1 MKKSI
6 LSILFISLITISCNN
21 NSAGDVDLT
30 KDPIVSIFDQTLYK
44 ADIKGLFSPQ
54 MTPEDSTAILQS
66 YINKWTEEQLIYKNA
81 LRNLSNEEEIQ
92 KLVDAYKKTLITNSY
107 LTQLLEERISESVED
122 AELLSFF
129 EENKEQF
136 NLKENI
142 IKGLYL
148 KVPKESTQLQ
158 NYKKWYKDDSEEN
171 INNIDKQSLQNAV
184 SYDNFYSRWIS
195 LDDVM
200 ENIPENVSDRDSF
213 LKNNK
218 TLEVSDSLFVYLL
231 NIKEYKLA
239 GDEIPFEY
247 IKNVLIEAYKEDQR
261 ADFIR
266 NLTKD
271 LHEKALLKGEIQY
284 YNQDN

>member
-21 NSAGDVDLT
+21 NNTGDVDLT
-30 KDPIVSIFDQTLYK
+30 KDPIVSVFDQTLYK

-129 EENKEQF
+129 EKNKERF
-136 NLKENI
+136 SLKENI

-158 NYKKWYKDDSEEN
+158 NFKRWYKDDSEES

-200 ENIPENVSDRDSF
+200 ENIPENISDRVSF

-247 IKNVLIEAYKEDQR
+247 IKDVLIKAYKEDQR

-284 YNQDN
+284 YNQNN